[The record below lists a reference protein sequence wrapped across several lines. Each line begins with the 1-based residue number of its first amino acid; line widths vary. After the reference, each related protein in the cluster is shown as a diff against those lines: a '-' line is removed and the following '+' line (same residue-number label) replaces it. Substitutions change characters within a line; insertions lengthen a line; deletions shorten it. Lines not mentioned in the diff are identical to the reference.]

1 MCSIINR
8 FSEFTPNRSAETTMD
23 NNADQQ
29 LQKMDLSV
37 TIPIYDEQDNIEPL
51 YAEIVQVLES
61 QHLTFEI
68 IFVNDGSRDGS
79 ADMLDSLAGR
89 DPRVT
94 VVHLMR
100 NYGQTTAIMA
110 GFDQTRGETVVVM
123 DGDSQND
130 PADIPRLLGKM
141 NEGYTVVSGW
151 RKRRRDALLTKVI
164 PSKIANRI
172 ISAVTGVR
180 LHDYGCSLKA
190 YHRTVIRDLKLY
202 GELHRFIP
210 VFSEWG
216 GARVG
221 EMAVNHRPRRSGA
234 SKYGMSRVLPVLL
247 DLFLVRF
254 LQRHMQHPIHFFGR
268 FGILNMLLAALSFA
282 LMVYYKFWGGKT
294 FIETP
299 LPTLTVLFILMGSMA
314 FLLGIVA
321 ELVIRTYYESQQK
334 KPYRIERIVAGR

>member
-1 MCSIINR
+1 M
-8 FSEFTPNRSAETTMD
+8 TMGSRT
-23 NNADQQ
+23 DQH
-29 LQKMDLSV
+29 LQDIDLSV
-37 TIPIYDEQDNIEPL
+37 TIPVHDEQDSVEPL
-51 YAEIVQVLES
+51 YDELVEVLEA
-61 QHLTFEI
+61 QALQFEVV
-68 IFVNDGSRDGS
+68 FVNDGSRDGS
-79 ADMLDSLAGR
+79 ADILDRLASR

-100 NYGQTTAIMA
+100 NYGQTTAMMA
-110 GFDQTRGETVVVM
+110 GFDQARGRVVVVM

-130 PADIPRLLGKM
+130 PADIPRLLAKM
-141 NEGYTVVSGW
+141 EEGYTVVSGW
-151 RKRRRDALLTKVI
+151 RKHRRDALITKVI

-172 ISAVTGVR
+172 ISLVTGVK

-190 YHRTVIRDLKLY
+190 YHRSVIRDLKLY

-221 EMAVNHRPRRSGA
+221 EIVVNHRPRRTGI
-234 SKYGMSRVLPVLL
+234 SKYGISRVLPVLL

-254 LQRHMQHPIHFFGR
+254 MQRHMQHPIHFFGR
-268 FGILNMLLAALSFA
+268 FGIFNILLAALSFA

-299 LPTLTVLFILMGSMA
+299 LPTLTVLFVLMGSMA

-334 KPYRIERIVAGR
+334 KPYRIERIVSDR

>member
-1 MCSIINR
+1 MDS
-8 FSEFTPNRSAETTMD
+8 SEGRHIE
-23 NNADQQ
+23 
-29 LQKMDLSV
+29 KIDLSI
-37 TIPIYDEQDNIEPL
+37 TIPVHDEQDNVEPL
-51 YAEIVQVLES
+51 YEELVEVLEG
-61 QHLTFEI
+61 QPLRFEI
-68 IFVNDGSRDGS
+68 IFVNDGSRDAS
-79 ADMLDSLAGR
+79 ATVLDGLANR
-89 DPRVT
+89 DRRVT

-100 NYGQTTAIMA
+100 NYGQTTAMMA
-110 GFDQTRGETVVVM
+110 GFDQARGDVVVVM

-130 PADIPRLLGKM
+130 PADIPRLLDKM

-151 RKRRRDALLTKVI
+151 RKIRKDAFVTKVM
-164 PSKIANRI
+164 PSKVANRI
-172 ISAVTGVR
+172 ISLVTGVR
-180 LHDYGCSLKA
+180 LHDHGCSLKA

-202 GELHRFIP
+202 GEMHRFIP
-210 VFSEWG
+210 VFSEGG

-221 EMAVNHRPRRSGA
+221 EIVVNHRPRRSGA
-234 SKYGMSRVLPVLL
+234 SKYGISRVLPVLL

-254 LQRHMQHPIHFFGR
+254 MQRHMQHPIHFFGR
-268 FGILNMLLAALSFA
+268 FGVVNMLLAALSFA

-334 KPYRIERIVAGR
+334 KPYRIDRIVSGR